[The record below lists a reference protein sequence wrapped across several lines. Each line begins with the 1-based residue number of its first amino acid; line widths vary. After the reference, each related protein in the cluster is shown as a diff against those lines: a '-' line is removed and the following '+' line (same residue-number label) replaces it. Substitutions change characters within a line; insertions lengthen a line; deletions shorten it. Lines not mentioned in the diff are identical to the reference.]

1 MSWKLPPSSQV
12 LGNMMRIS
20 QKTRLES
27 LKTRLR
33 NFTRKIQSL
42 RARRER
48 EIILTLMIASMISTV
63 LSVIPK
69 VGHFGLIILRPVVP
83 LRGSDDRNR
92 GKLKTC
98 LRKSYMPQQTPN

>member
-1 MSWKLPPSSQV
+1 
-12 LGNMMRIS
+12 
-20 QKTRLES
+20 
-27 LKTRLR
+27 
-33 NFTRKIQSL
+33 
-42 RARRER
+42 
-48 EIILTLMIASMISTV
+48 MIASMISTV